1 MNFSK
6 KNKWF
11 VLSILGILIFSSGL
25 CIFGEALTL
34 KNRGEAWFLFGTIAL
49 ILINAGIC
57 LMIRAN
63 IKK

>member
-1 MNFSK
+1 MNFNK

-11 VLSILGILIFSSGL
+11 ALSILGILIFSSGL
-25 CIFGEALTL
+25 CIFGEAVTL

-57 LMIRAN
+57 LMIGAN
-63 IKK
+63 LKK